1 MEYSA
6 EYASFKLFMLI
17 YDLVI
22 DGLKSRV
29 LTAHAALM
37 SPCHNAQQIN
47 ALSRD
52 EKRYSCVQMTPSS
65 HIGH

>member
-47 ALSRD
+47 ALS
-52 EKRYSCVQMTPSS
+52 YS
-65 HIGH
+65 G